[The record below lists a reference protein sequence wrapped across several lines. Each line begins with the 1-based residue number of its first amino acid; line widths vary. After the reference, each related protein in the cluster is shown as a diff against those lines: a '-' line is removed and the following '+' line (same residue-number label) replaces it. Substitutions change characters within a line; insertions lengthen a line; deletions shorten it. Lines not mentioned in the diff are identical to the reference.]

1 MGTLTFADLGLCKE
15 GEGVLQNAYEI
26 ARMGGRHAGLL
37 QTYQG
42 KNTAEIQ
49 RALPSYERQVALHQQ
64 KMRRPEQCVADW
76 DSKHPR
82 VQHGLLRHWQEDV
95 VRNQALAE
103 VMRGLLRERGVQW

>member
-1 MGTLTFADLGLCKE
+1 
-15 GEGVLQNAYEI
+15 VRQNAYEI
-26 ARMGGRHAGLL
+26 ARVGGRHAGLL